1 MSTLSNAGKTERVA
15 TQHLWW
21 VTIAA
26 IVIGVVGNLILYFIG
41 RAVVGGL
48 LIAFPNA
55 DAMPLPLLAVIGATV
70 VPGLVAVLMY
80 TLLGRTGRPV
90 TLFRVLAL
98 LVLLVSMA
106 PIFQLPAAVTVAN
119 RIILAL
125 MHIWTA
131 LVLAG
136 MLTTFGRSRS

>member
-1 MSTLSNAGKTERVA
+1 MSTLSNAGKMERVA

-26 IVIGVVGNLILYFIG
+26 IVIGIVGNLILYFIG
-41 RAVVGGL
+41 RAITGGL

-55 DAMPLPLLAVIGATV
+55 DATPMPLLLVLAATA
-70 VPGLVAVLMY
+70 VPGIAAVLIY
-80 TLLGRTGRPV
+80 ALLGRTGRPI
-90 TLFRVLAL
+90 TLFRIIAL
-98 LVLLVSMA
+98 VVLLVSMA
-106 PIFQLPAAVTVAN
+106 PLFQLPAAVTVAN
-119 RIILAL
+119 RIVLAL
-125 MHIWTA
+125 MHVWTA